1 MTPWDDVALAKLS
14 RVLGTTAGQEMMAK
28 VLARMRVPSL
38 ASADDLYRFGELLS
52 EEVGFAAPVGGLLI
66 IHATIH
72 GGNPEAKH
80 AS

>member
-14 RVLGTTAGQEMMAK
+14 RVLGPAAGQEMMAK
-28 VLARMRVPSL
+28 VLAKMHMQSL
-38 ASADDLYRFGELLS
+38 RSADDLYRFGALLGN
-52 EEVGFAAPVGGLLI
+52 EAGFAAPVGGLLI

-72 GGNPEAKH
+72 GGNPAAKH